1 MRALVAFGT
10 KYGSTVKV
18 GEEIGRVLR
27 EKCLE
32 VKVVNLDERKV
43 QDLTPYDLVV
53 VGSAVIIGKWTKG
66 TRTFLEQNQ
75 AALRGMKL
83 AVFACCGDVLA
94 EAKERREG
102 AKARYLD
109 QVVMDYGLKPLNT
122 ALFGG
127 ELDFNKYGFL
137 IKAVLKDDRRY
148 IESGGVDLSKP
159 YDYRDWDAIRVWARA
174 VADEAQGCTATEITE
189 GEVEVGP

>member
-18 GEEIGRVLR
+18 GEEISRM
-27 EKCLE
+27 LE
-32 VKVVNLDERKV
+32 EEGLGAEVVNLDERKV
-43 QDLTPYDLVV
+43 MDLAPYDLVV

-66 TRTFLEQNQ
+66 ARTFLEQNHD
-75 AALRGMKL
+75 ALRGKKL
-83 AVFACCGDVLA
+83 AMFACCGDVLA
-94 EAKERREG
+94 ESKERREG

-109 QVVMDYGLKPLNT
+109 QVATDNGLTPLST

-137 IKAVLKDDRRY
+137 IKAVLKDDRRH

-159 YDYRDWDAIRVWARA
+159 YDYRDWGAIRVWARD
-174 VADEAQGCTATEITE
+174 VGEEARRRTAIEATH
-189 GEVEVGP
+189 GKVEVEP

>member
-27 EKCLE
+27 GKGLE
-32 VKVVNLDERKV
+32 VEVVNLDERKV
-43 QDLTPYDLVV
+43 KDLEPYDLAI

-66 TRTFLEQNQ
+66 ARTFLEQNQ
-75 AALRGMKL
+75 DALSGKKL
-83 AVFACCGDVLA
+83 AMFVCCGDVLA

-109 QVVMDYGLKPLNT
+109 QVVMDNGLKPLDT

-137 IKAVLKDDRRY
+137 IKAVLKDDRRH

-159 YDYRDWDAIRVWARA
+159 YDYRDWDAIRAWARE
-174 VADEAQGCTATEITE
+174 VADQAQGCTAAEITH
-189 GEVEVGP
+189 GKIGAGP

>member
-10 KYGSTVKV
+10 KYGSTIKV

-27 EKCLE
+27 EKGLE
-32 VKVVNLDERKV
+32 VEVVNLDERKV
-43 QDLTPYDLVV
+43 HDLAPYDLVV
-53 VGSAVIIGKWTKG
+53 VGSAIIIGKWTKG
-66 TRTFLEQNQ
+66 ARTFLEQNQ
-75 AALRGMKL
+75 ASLRGKRL
-83 AVFACCGDVLA
+83 AMFACCGDVLA
-94 EAKERREG
+94 ETKERREG

-109 QVVMDYGLKPLNT
+109 QVVMDNGFKPLDL

-137 IKAVLKDDRRY
+137 IKAVLKDDRRH

-159 YDYRDWDAIRVWARA
+159 YDYRDWDAIRAWARE
-174 VADEAQGCTATEITE
+174 VADEALGCTISEIANRMI
-189 GEVEVGP
+189 EVGP

>member
-1 MRALVAFGT
+1 M
-10 KYGSTVKV
+10 
-18 GEEIGRVLR
+18 
-27 EKCLE
+27 
-32 VKVVNLDERKV
+32 
-43 QDLTPYDLVV
+43 

-66 TRTFLEQNQ
+66 ARTFLEQNQ
-75 AALRGMKL
+75 DALRGKKL
-83 AVFACCGDVLA
+83 AMFACCGDVLA
-94 EAKERREG
+94 ESKERREG

-109 QVVMDYGLKPLNT
+109 QVVTDNGFMPLNT

-159 YDYRDWDAIRVWARA
+159 YDYRDWDAIRAWARS
-174 VADEAQGCTATEITE
+174 VAEEAQRCTATDVME
-189 GEVEVGP
+189 GKVEVEQ

>member
-18 GEEIGRVLR
+18 GAEIGRVLR
-27 EKCLE
+27 EKGLE
-32 VKVVNLDERKV
+32 VEVVNLDERKV
-43 QDLTPYDLVV
+43 QDLVPYDLVV
-53 VGSAVIIGKWTKG
+53 VGSAIIIGKWTKG

-75 AALRGMKL
+75 VALRGKRL
-83 AVFACCGDVLA
+83 AMFACCGDVLA

-109 QVVMDYGLKPLNT
+109 QVVMDNGLKPLNT

-127 ELDFNKYGFL
+127 ELDFKKYGFL
-137 IKAVLKDDRRY
+137 IKAVLKDDRRH

-159 YDYRDWDAIRVWARA
+159 YDYRDWDAIRAWART
-174 VADEAQGCTATEITE
+174 VADEAQGCTTTKMTDGKI
-189 GEVEVGP
+189 EVGP

>member
-18 GEEIGRVLR
+18 GEEIGRVLK
-27 EKCLE
+27 EKGLE
-32 VKVVNLDERKV
+32 AEVVNLDERKV
-43 QDLTPYDLVV
+43 QNLAPYDLVV
-53 VGSAVIIGKWTKG
+53 VGSAIIIGKWTKG
-66 TRTFLEQNQ
+66 ARAFLEQNQ
-75 AALRGMKL
+75 AGLRDKRL
-83 AVFACCGDVLA
+83 AMFVCCGDVLA

-109 QVVMDYGLKPLNT
+109 QVVVENGLTPLNT

-137 IKAVLKDDRRY
+137 IKAVLKDDRRH

-159 YDYRDWDAIRVWARA
+159 YDYRDWDAIRAWARA
-174 VADEAQGCTATEITE
+174 VADEAQGCPAAGVANGMI
-189 GEVEVGP
+189 EVGP

>member
-18 GEEIGRVLR
+18 GEEIGRVLQ
-27 EKCLE
+27 EKGLE
-32 VKVVNLDERKV
+32 VEVVNLDERKI
-43 QDLTPYDLVV
+43 QDLAPYGLVV
-53 VGSAVIIGKWTKG
+53 VGSAIIIGKWTKG
-66 TRTFLEQNQ
+66 ARTFLEQNQ
-75 AALRGMKL
+75 ATLRGKRL
-83 AVFACCGDVLA
+83 AMFACCGDVLA

-109 QVVMDYGLKPLNT
+109 QVVMDNGLTPMDI

-137 IKAVLKDDRRY
+137 IKAVLKDDRRH

-159 YDYRDWDAIRVWARA
+159 YDYRDWDAIRAWARA
-174 VADEAQGCTATEITE
+174 VADEAQGNNAAEKAYGNI
-189 GEVEVGP
+189 GVGP

>member
-27 EKCLE
+27 GKGLE
-32 VKVVNLDERKV
+32 VEVVNLDERKV
-43 QDLTPYDLVV
+43 QDLAPYDLVV

-75 AALRGMKL
+75 VALRGKRL
-83 AVFACCGDVLA
+83 AMFACCGDVLA
-94 EAKERREG
+94 EAKERRDG

-109 QVVMDYGLKPLNT
+109 QVVAEYDLSPMKT

-137 IKAVLKDDRRY
+137 IKAVLKDDRRH

-159 YDYRDWDAIRVWARA
+159 YDYRDWDAIRVWAGS
-174 VADEAQGCTATEITE
+174 VADEAQGCTATEITD
-189 GEVEVGP
+189 GKIEVGP

>member
-10 KYGSTVKV
+10 KYGSTAKV
-18 GEEIGRVLR
+18 GQEIGRVLR
-27 EKCLE
+27 EKGLE
-32 VKVVNLDERKV
+32 TEVVNLDERKV
-43 QDLTPYDLVV
+43 KDLAPYDLVV

-66 TRTFLEQNQ
+66 ARTFVEQNQ
-75 AALRGMKL
+75 AALNGKRL
-83 AVFACCGDVLA
+83 AMFACCGDVLA
-94 EAKERREG
+94 EAKERQEG

-109 QVVMDYGLKPLNT
+109 QVVMDYGLTPMST

-137 IKAVLKDDRRY
+137 IKAILKDDRRH

-159 YDYRDWDAIRVWARA
+159 YDYRDWDAIRAWARS
-174 VADEAQGCTATEITE
+174 VADEALGHSTAAMANGTI
-189 GEVEVGP
+189 EVGP